1 MSMSPILTLL
11 EAFWISMSL
20 SKRMVNYK

>member
-1 MSMSPILTLL
+1 MSPILTLL